1 MSEERVHSNQDSQ
14 ERPKKNHSTKS
25 STNAN
30 VNSVSISSK
39 SPFQGE
45 GELKQQTPPI
55 LQQSPSVSFPSS
67 PLLPPLLP
75 PPPPP
80 PPVLPT
86 IQSVTLPT
94 ASSNPPKSSTM
105 CLVNE
110 SDLKEMNEC
119 LATHPKLAEVF
130 KSPDDLI
137 HALKV
142 ISSIKPNEK
151 FSTSSGIFIQSEIQR
166 PSTWRELM
174 QQYLQPMWF
183 VRMKNGDDRITNL
196 KAIKAIFV
204 GSLLVVEESL
214 VEREQV
220 IKPKDPVSR
229 IDIVKKLKNE
239 QLINRTAE
247 AISKAVNS
255 MDNLKQTYNGDAHA
269 CARID
274 MLTETIRD
282 RLALIKTSLDFLK

>member
-30 VNSVSISSK
+30 VNSVSVSSK
-39 SPFQGE
+39 TSFQGE
-45 GELKQQTPPI
+45 GELKQQSPSISSPSIPSPIPPPI
-55 LQQSPSVSFPSS
+55 
-67 PLLPPLLP
+67 
-75 PPPPP
+75 

-86 IQSVTLPT
+86 IQSVTIPI
-94 ASSNPPKSSTM
+94 APSNIPKSSTM

>member
-1 MSEERVHSNQDSQ
+1 MSEERAHGSQVDPQ
-14 ERPKKNHSTKS
+14 ERPKKNQIAKLST
-25 STNAN
+25 T
-30 VNSVSISSK
+30 SVSIPPQSSN
-39 SPFQGE
+39 E
-45 GELKQQTPPI
+45 GESKQPSGI
-55 LQQSPSVSFPSS
+55 SQS
-67 PLLPPLLP
+67 L
-75 PPPPP
+75 PP

-86 IQSVTLPT
+86 IQTVTLPMAST
-94 ASSNPPKSSTM
+94 ATPQKSSTM

-119 LATHPKLAEVF
+119 LATHPKLSEVF

-166 PSTWRELM
+166 PVTWRDLV
-174 QQYLQPMWF
+174 QQYLQPMWL

-204 GSLLVVEESL
+204 GALLIVEESL

-229 IDIVKKLKNE
+229 IDVVKKLKNE
-239 QLINRTAE
+239 QLINRMAE

-255 MDNLKQTYNGDAHA
+255 MENLKQTYTGDAHA